1 MALSRVNL
9 YLYVIII
16 IIIIIIL
23 ELSLTP
29 LHEDVLGTGGSHVFK
44 LAIR

>member
-1 MALSRVNL
+1 MAMSRVNL
-9 YLYVIII
+9 YLYVINI

-23 ELSLTP
+23 ELNLAP
-29 LHEDVLGTGGSHVFK
+29 LHEDVLGTGGSNVFK